1 LNHYQLC
8 KEISCEKGVGKN
20 DSGVADNAIKSK
32 DKGDTYTMQNKIFIN
47 DNNGEKITVNQ
58 LLEMKKRREKAAF
71 VTGYDYSNAL
81 IFDRAGV
88 DGILIGDSAAMV
100 MLGYHNT
107 NPVGMQEMLIFCS
120 AVSRAVSRAL
130 IVGDMPFGSYQSS
143 IAEAV
148 HNAALFIKAGC
159 NAVKIEGGTGV
170 VSQIRSM
177 VAAGIPVMGHIGF
190 TPQTASLWNNYRIHG
205 KTAGSALRLLEQAR
219 ELEKAGAFSVVLE
232 MVTNE
237 SASLISQNLSIPTI
251 GIGSGVNCDGQ
262 ILVSHDLLGLYRG
275 IQLRFVK
282 RYARLYETIF
292 DAISIYKK
300 DIKEKKFPQD
310 TNSFHMDKNELRKV
324 LRKINQKRKP

>member
-237 SASLISQNLSIPTI
+237 VASLISQNLSIPTI

>member
-1 LNHYQLC
+1 VTL
-8 KEISCEKGVGKN
+8 GVDKK
-20 DSGVADNAIKSK
+20 DSRITNNSIKSK
-32 DKGDTYTMQNKIFIN
+32 DKRDPWATQNKFFIS
-47 DNNGEKITVNQ
+47 NGEKITVNQ
-58 LLEMKKRREKAAF
+58 ILEMKKRKEKAAF

-88 DGILIGDSAAMV
+88 DGILVGDSAAMV

-107 NPVGMQEMLIFCS
+107 ASIGMQEMLIFCS
-120 AVSRAVSRAL
+120 AVSRAVRRAL

-143 IAEAV
+143 TDETV

-170 VSQIRSM
+170 VSLIRSM

-190 TPQTASLWNNYRIHG
+190 TPQTASLWNNYRLHG
-205 KTAGSALRLLEQAR
+205 KTMGSALKLLEQAR

-232 MVTNE
+232 MVTDE
-237 SASLISQNLSIPTI
+237 VASLISQSLSIPTI
-251 GIGSGVNCDGQ
+251 GIGSGLNCDGQ
-262 ILVSHDLLGLYRG
+262 VLVSHDLLGLYQG

-282 RYARLYETIF
+282 RYAHLYETIF
-292 DAISIYKK
+292 DAISLYKK

-324 LRKINQKRKP
+324 IRKMKQKRKPLGE